1 MKKQTLGLSN
11 VGIFKLPKSCFPYID
26 NVLVMNSTDA
36 IEICIISYEDTISIS
51 CSSHFTNSELE
62 KNLFRMLRKFNLDI
76 TIYTNDLERDD

>member
-1 MKKQTLGLSN
+1 M
-11 VGIFKLPKSCFPYID
+11 I
-26 NVLVMNSTDA
+26 A
-36 IEICIISYEDTISIS
+36 IKIIIHATPISIS